1 MFTDNS
7 SFVWV
12 AFNFSPTNECYIS
25 FHFLSNSYKWTLE
38 SKFRLSPIKVW
49 SSKGSVVVKSF
60 SIFAC
65 LYKLFGNLFHK
76 PVAYF
81 RLCWPHLVCF
91 AVYAVWLTQRG
102 TVAVGHAQHHRLI
115 FHPMMILYFLC
126 YELAFYPPSVSLVA
140 RFFRSLVRYPLYWL
154 SMSIVFFIFIR
165 YCVYI
170 HPFLLSDRRHYTFL
184 FVRLLYQ
191 KTKYLKY
198 AMIPCGLVSAY
209 HIEEKL
215 RKLDILERI
224 YLMVLVGFP
233 YVFIPLLELRYF
245 IPSHIIIHLT
255 HLVFASAKLEE
266 NNGGEQ
272 KPDTMNIVDS
282 DDVAFYRCTWNILCV
297 VALFVVFYCFPLNYW
312 NRDDGFKLQTIFSLL
327 RSDCSNCT
335 LERLMP

>member
-102 TVAVGHAQHHRLI
+102 TVAVGHAQHHRL
-115 FHPMMILYFLC
+115 
-126 YELAFYPPSVSLVA
+126 VS
-140 RFFRSLVRYPLYWL
+140 RY
-154 SMSIVFFIFIR
+154 R
-165 YCVYI
+165 YYICV
-170 HPFLLSDRRHYTFL
+170 
-184 FVRLLYQ
+184 
-191 KTKYLKY
+191 LKQT
-198 AMIPCGLVSAY
+198 
-209 HIEEKL
+209 
-215 RKLDILERI
+215 
-224 YLMVLVGFP
+224 
-233 YVFIPLLELRYF
+233 RYF
-245 IPSHIIIHLT
+245 IL
-255 HLVFASAKLEE
+255 
-266 NNGGEQ
+266 
-272 KPDTMNIVDS
+272 
-282 DDVAFYRCTWNILCV
+282 
-297 VALFVVFYCFPLNYW
+297 
-312 NRDDGFKLQTIFSLL
+312 
-327 RSDCSNCT
+327 
-335 LERLMP
+335 